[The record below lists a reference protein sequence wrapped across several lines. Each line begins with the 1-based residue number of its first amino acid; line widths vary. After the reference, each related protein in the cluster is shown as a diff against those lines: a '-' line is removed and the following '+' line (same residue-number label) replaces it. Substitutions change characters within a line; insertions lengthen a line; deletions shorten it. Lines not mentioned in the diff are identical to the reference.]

1 MQTCYSNC
9 SHARVRRFTPFSL
22 HSVQIVRTM
31 LIISVFSVVEVGVF
45 LVCTGVFVST
55 RGLGTWLGECA
66 MMGQRGKNNIF
77 AHELNQKNAKLALQV
92 SVQLCT
98 FALNFQKSSYKWRRF
113 SNHTP
118 I

>member
-9 SHARVRRFTPFSL
+9 SRARVKRFTPFCL
-22 HSVQIVRTM
+22 YSVQIVCTT
-31 LIISVFSVVEVGVF
+31 LIISVFGVVEVDVL

-77 AHELNQKNAKLALQV
+77 AHELNQKMP
-92 SVQLCT
+92 S
-98 FALNFQKSSYKWRRF
+98 
-113 SNHTP
+113 
-118 I
+118 